1 MPGSATTPASEQDNT
16 LLRAAI
22 WMIGAI
28 LSFSAMAIAGREASL
43 SLDTFE
49 IMMYRSFVGVVV
61 VAVAI
66 TVLRRWHMVSTKR
79 LAQHGLRN
87 MAHFTGQNL
96 WFYAVSVIPLAQV
109 FALEFTSPIWVILLA
124 PLLLGEKLT
133 RMRGI
138 AVTLGFIGI
147 LIVARPSPST
157 FNIGLACA
165 AGSAIFFALTNI
177 ATKRLTRNES
187 IWSIMFWL
195 TTMQL
200 IMGIIFAGWDFD
212 ITLPDAQSLPFIL
225 IIGCAGLSAHFC
237 ITNALS
243 LAPAALVV
251 PIDFARLPFIALLG
265 WLIYGES
272 VEIWLFV
279 GAALILAGNFINIV
293 SSRQQ

>member
-1 MPGSATTPASEQDNT
+1 MPGSATTPASEQENT

>member
-1 MPGSATTPASEQDNT
+1 MHGSATTSASEQDNT

-49 IMMYRSFVGVVV
+49 IMMYRSFVGVIV
-61 VAVAI
+61 VAAAI

-124 PLLLGEKLT
+124 PLLLGENLT

-147 LIVARPSPST
+147 LIVARPSPAT

-200 IMGIIFAGWDFD
+200 LMGIIFAGWDFD

-265 WLIYGES
+265 WLIYRES

>member
-1 MPGSATTPASEQDNT
+1 MRDSAAVKSAERDTTFLYAG
-16 LLRAAI
+16 I

-28 LSFSAMAIAGREASL
+28 LSFSAMAVAGREASL

-49 IMMYRSFVGVVV
+49 IMMYRSCVGVLVV
-61 VAVAI
+61 TILI
-66 TVLRRWHMVSTKR
+66 TALRRWPQVGFSHIK
-79 LAQHGLRN
+79 QHGLRN

-124 PLLLGEKLT
+124 PIFLGEKLT
-133 RMRGI
+133 RMRGL
-138 AVTLGFIGI
+138 AVCLGFVGI
-147 LIVARPSPST
+147 LIVARPSPAT

-165 AGSAIFFALTNI
+165 AASAVFFALTNI
-177 ATKRLTRNES
+177 ATKRLTRTES

-195 TTMQL
+195 TVMQL
-200 IMGIIFAGWDFD
+200 VLGIVFAGWDLD
-212 ITLPDAQSLPFIL
+212 IALPDAQNLPFLL

-243 LAPAALVV
+243 LAPAAVVV
-251 PIDFARLPFIALLG
+251 PIDFVRLPFIALLG
-265 WLIYGES
+265 WLIYSEP

-279 GAALILAGNFINIV
+279 GAALILTGNFLNIV

>member
-1 MPGSATTPASEQDNT
+1 MRDSIAEPNT
-16 LLRAAI
+16 ARDAILLRAAL
-22 WMIGAI
+22 WMGGAI

-49 IMMYRSFVGVVV
+49 IMMYRSFVGVLVV
-61 VAVAI
+61 SAMI
-66 TVLRRWHMVSTKR
+66 TVLRRWPQVSTTMLK
-79 LAQHGLRN
+79 QHGLRN

-109 FALEFTSPIWVILLA
+109 FSLEFTSPIWVILLA

-133 RMRGI
+133 RMRGL
-138 AVTLGFIGI
+138 AVCLGFIGI

-165 AGSAIFFALTNI
+165 AGSAVFFALTNI
-177 ATKRLTRNES
+177 ATKRLTRTES

-195 TTMQL
+195 TVMQL
-200 IMGIIFAGWDFD
+200 VLGVIFAGWDMA
-212 ITLPDAQSLPFIL
+212 ITLPDAQSLPFLL

-279 GAALILAGNFINIV
+279 GASLILAGNFINIV